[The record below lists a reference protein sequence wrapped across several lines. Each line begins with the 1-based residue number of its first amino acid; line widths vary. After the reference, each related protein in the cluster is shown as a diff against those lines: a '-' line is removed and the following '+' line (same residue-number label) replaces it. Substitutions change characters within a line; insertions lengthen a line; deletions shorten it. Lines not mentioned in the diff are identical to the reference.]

1 MVRQAR
7 AEQTR
12 AAILRAAADVFDQFG
27 YQTTSLGDIIAKAA
41 VTKGALYF
49 HFGSK
54 AELAQAVVDMQH
66 VSWMKIAEW
75 AAAPGTRALNA
86 MIKLSHALATQMIND
101 PVIRGGIRLTLERG
115 SLEHDG
121 RTPYLDWIAMT
132 AEFLNRAVEERD
144 VEPTIDTA
152 GVAHFIVGSF
162 TGLQVLAQV
171 LEERPKLNDTV
182 AQMWRVL
189 LPGLVP
195 APKLQDLLELAEET
209 RANFIVQPAS

>member
-66 VSWMKIAEW
+66 VAWMRVAER
-75 AAAPGTRALNA
+75 AAAPGTRALDT
-86 MIKLSHALATQMIND
+86 MIKLSHALAGQMIKD

-115 SLEHDG
+115 ALEQDG
-121 RTPYLDWIAMT
+121 RTPYLDWIGMT
-132 AEFLNRAVEERD
+132 GEFLDRAVEERD
-144 VEPTIDTA
+144 ISPAIDTA
-152 GVAHFIVGSF
+152 ETAHFIVGSF

-171 LEERPKLNDTV
+171 LNERPRLNDKV
-182 AQMWRVL
+182 AQMWRLV

-195 APKLQDLLELAEET
+195 ASRLRELLELADESRSE
-209 RANFIVQPAS
+209 FISQSA

>member
-27 YQTTSLGDIIAKAA
+27 YQSTSLGDIIAKAA

-54 AELAQAVVDMQH
+54 AELAQAVVELQH
-66 VSWMKIAEW
+66 VTWMKIAEW
-75 AAAPGTRALNA
+75 AAAPGTRALTA
-86 MIKLSHALATQMIND
+86 MIKLSHALATQMTRD

-132 AEFLNRAVEERD
+132 GEFLDRAVEERD
-144 VEPTIDTA
+144 IDPTVDTTDI
-152 GVAHFIVGSF
+152 AHFIVGSF

-171 LEERPKLNDTV
+171 LEERPRLNDTV
-182 AQMWRVL
+182 AQMWRIL

-195 APKLQDLLELAEET
+195 APRLPDLLKMAEET
-209 RANFIVQPAS
+209 HSASIAQPA